1 MNGKRLLRNVRDR
14 KRWFLFVTFAF
25 ALLCLALAGWA
36 VQGVRWTL
44 TGSRR
49 RRTRLATA

>member
-1 MNGKRLLRNVRDR
+1 M
-14 KRWFLFVTFAF
+14 KRWLLLSLLAF
-25 ALLCLALAGWA
+25 GLLLLALAGWA